1 MIRNKPILSFIFILL
16 ALFFLLS
23 GSFRIEK
30 TQRRFMLSPFSP
42 EKVERTSK
50 VLIQFKDSIPDDTL
64 TIYYAPIDQ
73 PVAFSRNI
81 HTAVCGDTVC
91 RLVNLTLYWE
101 ITGKFMGY
109 SIPTGE
115 ELTKKEH
122 EPFMESD
129 YQRLNE
135 ILADSSSL
143 LRFYALD
150 EVGPVQKTVA
160 KIDGITGATIPDL
173 SSWIVPNAAYTSST
187 LWHITYGATRDS
199 VMAYTSKN
207 LLSIHLLNDLLKDGD
222 PYNQIK
228 AFQWINESKFNRNH
242 FIQQALD
249 VLHKGN
255 YPVFGSALNFLKG
268 CADKERLQME
278 VVQLLGHED
287 FRIKIQVTDF
297 LRESEKLS
305 RPVALELMTFL
316 QSENYYLVNMVLNLL
331 DKRYQLDQNDLLK
344 ISSLLRSKSK
354 TISNRVYYFLLG
366 RNNDNQH
373 FTSLLNEYSR
383 LNFNH

>member
-1 MIRNKPILSFIFILL
+1 MR
-16 ALFFLLS
+16 
-23 GSFRIEK
+23 
-30 TQRRFMLSPFSP
+30 SPFSP

-81 HTAVCGDTVC
+81 HTAVCSDTVC

-109 SIPTGE
+109 SIPAGE

-143 LRFYALD
+143 LKFYALD

-297 LRESEKLS
+297 LHESEKLS

-316 QSENYYLVNMVLNLL
+316 QSENYYLVNTVLNLL

-344 ISSLLRSKSK
+344 ISSLLRSKNK
-354 TISNRVYYFLLG
+354 TIANRVYYFLLS
-366 RNNDNQH
+366 RNANNQYL
-373 FTSLLNEYSR
+373 TSQLNEYSK